1 MKNWGSTPSLKNL
14 VGVHPMNIHKKFEVN
29 LCSGSSRKTKK
40 VHDNDDDNNNVRRRT
55 EGDRYGHTHSLSETE
70 NEHCDINKKRYCT
83 FSLRYKVKL
92 CKRKQEKT
100 SHKILLFSQ
109 HAIALLH

>member
-40 VHDNDDDNNNVRRRT
+40 VHDNDDDNNNEDGQRV
-55 EGDRYGHTHSLSETE
+55 
-70 NEHCDINKKRYCT
+70 
-83 FSLRYKVKL
+83 
-92 CKRKQEKT
+92 
-100 SHKILLFSQ
+100 
-109 HAIALLH
+109 IAMVTLTR